1 MPKLTYRDKIFKHKL
16 TVIYRNLLIVALVIV
31 VAVVVKIQFDNKV
44 YTETEILYDMD
55 KVGAEGAIYKRYNGN
70 ILVYSD
76 DGMSAYNENGEQ
88 IWNKTYEMQD
98 PIVDINEDFV
108 AVGDY
113 RGSNI
118 YIMNKSGIT
127 GEVETNMP
135 ILDLSVSSK
144 GVVSAILQDDA
155 VTWIKLFSSTG
166 ESIAN
171 LKTTMKQS
179 GYPVAANISADNIKL
194 GVSYLKT
201 QSGEINTS
209 VAFYNFGDVGQNTT
223 DHLVS
228 GYDYKD
234 TVIPFL
240 AYLNEDYA
248 VALSEEEMF
257 LYKGKEKP
265 ALEKKVTL
273 NKEIQS
279 VYYDNTSIALISRNT
294 ESEKLYCMDLYDLK
308 GDLIFSEVFDIEY
321 QDIILDG
328 GNILIYSDSE
338 VLILNRNGKTKYKGD
353 FGGDIVAIMETESRT
368 KFIVVRGDKIE
379 MVKLH

>member
-16 TVIYRNLLIVALVIV
+16 AVIYRNILIVALVIV
-31 VAVVVKIQFDNKV
+31 VAVVIKMQFDNKV
-44 YTETEILYDMD
+44 YTEAEVLYEMD
-55 KVGAEGAIYKRYNGN
+55 KVGADGAVYERYNGN

-98 PIVDINEDFV
+98 PIVNINEDYV
-108 AVGDY
+108 AAGDY
-113 RGSNI
+113 RGSII

-135 ILDLSVSSK
+135 ILDLTVSPK
-144 GVVSAILQDDA
+144 GVVSAILQDDN
-155 VTWIKLFSSTG
+155 VTWIKLYSSTG
-166 ESIAN
+166 ENIAN
-171 LKTTMKQS
+171 IKTTMKQS
-179 GYPVAANISADNIKL
+179 GYPVASNISADNVKL

-228 GYDYKD
+228 GFDYKD
-234 TVIPFL
+234 TIIPFL

-248 VALSEEEMF
+248 VALSEKELF

-273 NKEIQS
+273 DKEIQS
-279 VYYDNTSIALISRNT
+279 VFYDNTNFALISRNT
-294 ESEKLYCMDLYDLK
+294 ESEELYCMDLYDLK
-308 GDLIFSEVFDIEY
+308 GELVFSKVFDIEY
-321 QDIILDG
+321 QDIIIND

-338 VLILNRNGKTKYKGD
+338 VLILNRNGKIKYQGD
-353 FGGDIVAIMETESRT
+353 FGGDIVAVMETESRT
-368 KFIVVRGDKIE
+368 KFMVVRGNKIE